1 MPDTVLKPDLDTPY
15 RLTADQIDC
24 FRDQGYIKLK
34 QVLSPE
40 AIEYYG
46 KRITEKVIE
55 LNTERLPLEKRN
67 TYGKAFLQI
76 VNIWTK
82 DEIVKQFVFSRRL
95 ARIAAELLG
104 TAGVRLYH
112 DQALYKEGGGGFTPW
127 HVDQQYWPL
136 ATHKTVTAWV
146 PLQETPREM
155 GALCF
160 AAKSHHFEEYRH
172 LAISDESERRIQQAM
187 DTQQFG
193 YVEEPFDLG
202 EVSYHYG
209 WTYHRAGPNTSGDP
223 RRVMTVIYMDRD
235 MRVADA
241 AEKPADW
248 EAFLDKKPDGAICNG
263 PLNPV
268 LWEE

>member
-1 MPDTVLKPDLDTPY
+1 MQTLEHSTLDAPY
-15 RLTADQIDC
+15 QLTDEQIAF
-24 FRDQGYIKLK
+24 FRDQGYVKLK

-40 AIEYYG
+40 VLDHYG

-55 LNTERLPLEKRN
+55 LNTQRLPMEKRD
-67 TYGKAFLQI
+67 TYSKAFLQV

-82 DEIVKQFVFSRRL
+82 DEAVKQFVFSRRL
-95 ARIAAELLG
+95 ARIAAELMG
-104 TAGVRLYH
+104 TEGVRLYH

-136 ATHKTVTAWV
+136 ATEKTITAWV
-146 PLQETPREM
+146 PLQETPLEM

-160 AAKSHHFEEYRH
+160 AAKSHHFQDHRD
-172 LAISDESERRIQQAM
+172 LPISDESERVIQEAM
-187 DTQQFG
+187 DKGRYQ

-235 MRVADA
+235 MRIADS
-241 AEKPADW
+241 EKKTGDW
-248 EAFLDKKPDGAICNG
+248 EAFCDRIPDGKICDG

-268 LWEE
+268 LWESD